1 MHKARTT
8 IRQRLDL
15 AHSVLSAEEDL
26 TYRDALMLHHQSVGI
41 VKHLSKVAR
50 RRPGR
55 MRGAATMLTGLTLL
69 YKAENW
75 AKGMHGIDIGGP
87 RSGVSVHFLRYA
99 ADRLSAGGWP
109 GVLRVLIDGALERW
123 RRDNPGVVPE
133 PCVGDPMAGQ
143 TV

>member
-1 MHKARTT
+1 MRKARTT

-15 AHSVLSAEEDL
+15 ARSVLSEEEDL
-26 TYRDALMLHHQSVGI
+26 TYRDALVLHHQSVGI
-41 VKHLSKVAR
+41 VKHLCRVAR

-55 MRGAATMLTGLTLL
+55 MRSAATMLTGLTLL
-69 YKAENW
+69 YKAEHW

-87 RSGVSVHFLRYA
+87 HSGVSVHFLRYA
-99 ADRLSAGGWP
+99 ADRLSAGVWT

-123 RRDNPGVVPE
+123 QRANPGVVPE
-133 PCVGDPMAGQ
+133 PCGVGPAAGQ